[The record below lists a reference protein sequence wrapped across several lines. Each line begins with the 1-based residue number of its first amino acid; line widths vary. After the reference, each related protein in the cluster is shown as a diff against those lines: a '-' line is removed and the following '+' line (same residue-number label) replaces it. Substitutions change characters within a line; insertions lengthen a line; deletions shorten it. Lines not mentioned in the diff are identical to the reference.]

1 MTDTRLQE
9 LKTLKDAVEG
19 TLGNINDLADLMV
32 KAKRGQYKPDT
43 FTCHAILDSI
53 TRLRELIK
61 NDIL

>member
-1 MTDTRLQE
+1 MTNSKQE
-9 LKTLKDAVEG
+9 LKTLKNAVEVAI
-19 TLGNINDLADLMV
+19 GNINDLADLVV
-32 KAKRGQYKPDT
+32 KAKRGQYKPTT